1 MYDRGLGVLEQYG
14 LTAETVLRGRG
25 ALICQTE
32 KGWKSIRE
40 YWGSP
45 GRLEQQR
52 KIQKRCKETGFL
64 LVDQVEENL
73 EGQVVTTGEDGIPY
87 VVKEWFQG
95 TECNTRSGEDILSSM
110 EAMAK
115 LHTVMQAEQD
125 EDMPGADLL
134 EECRRHNREL
144 RRTRKFVQK
153 KKAKNPFEERLA
165 KSITAFL
172 EAGERMVKELED
184 SDYERFCKEHRQE
197 VCHGDCNQHN
207 MLRTAQGV
215 RLVNY
220 ENLFYGEQMVDLANY
235 LRKILEKNSWSTD
248 MGKHILE
255 AYEKQRKLCK
265 EEKQLL
271 HVLLL
276 FPEKFW
282 KVSNHYSNSH
292 KAWVSGRDIEK
303 LNRLI
308 AAEPAREHFLENL
321 FSFL

>member
-95 TECNTRSGEDILSSM
+95 TECNTRSGEDIFSRL

-153 KKAKNPFEERLA
+153 KKAKNPFEERMA
-165 KSITAFL
+165 QSITAFL
-172 EAGERMVKELED
+172 EAGEGMVKELED
-184 SDYERFCKEHRQE
+184 FDYERFCKEHRQE

-207 MLRTAQGV
+207 IIFTREGIGFMNFDYWHCGPQTEDLC
-215 RLVNY
+215 
-220 ENLFYGEQMVDLANY
+220 LFM
-235 LRKILEKNSWSTD
+235 RKILEKHNWDPELGRRMAEQYNRKRSLSVEEW
-248 MGKHILE
+248 KHL
-255 AYEKQRKLCK
+255 KLC
-265 EEKQLL
+265 LSY
-271 HVLLL
+271 
-276 FPEKFW
+276 PWRYW
-282 KVSNHYSNSH
+282 KLVNYYASSQKVWISRKN
-292 KAWVSGRDIEK
+292 IEK
-303 LNRLI
+303 IEQATALWQPWQR
-308 AAEPAREHFLENL
+308 FLQ
-321 FSFL
+321 SFC

>member
-153 KKAKNPFEERLA
+153 KKAKTRL
-165 KSITAFL
+165 KSGWRRA
-172 EAGERMVKELED
+172 
-184 SDYERFCKEHRQE
+184 S
-197 VCHGDCNQHN
+197 
-207 MLRTAQGV
+207 
-215 RLVNY
+215 
-220 ENLFYGEQMVDLANY
+220 
-235 LRKILEKNSWSTD
+235 
-248 MGKHILE
+248 
-255 AYEKQRKLCK
+255 
-265 EEKQLL
+265 
-271 HVLLL
+271 LL
-276 FPEKFW
+276 FW
-282 KVSNHYSNSH
+282 KQ
-292 KAWVSGRDIEK
+292 GREW
-303 LNRLI
+303 
-308 AAEPAREHFLENL
+308 
-321 FSFL
+321 

>member
-52 KIQKRCKETGFL
+52 KIQKRCKENGFL

-165 KSITAFL
+165 QSITAFL
-172 EAGERMVKELED
+172 EAGEGMVKALED
-184 SDYERFCKEHRQE
+184 FD
-197 VCHGDCNQHN
+197 
-207 MLRTAQGV
+207 
-215 RLVNY
+215 
-220 ENLFYGEQMVDLANY
+220 
-235 LRKILEKNSWSTD
+235 
-248 MGKHILE
+248 
-255 AYEKQRKLCK
+255 
-265 EEKQLL
+265 
-271 HVLLL
+271 
-276 FPEKFW
+276 
-282 KVSNHYSNSH
+282 
-292 KAWVSGRDIEK
+292 
-303 LNRLI
+303 
-308 AAEPAREHFLENL
+308 
-321 FSFL
+321 

>member
-52 KIQKRCKETGFL
+52 KIQKRCKENGFL

-165 KSITAFL
+165 QSITVFL
-172 EAGERMVKELED
+172 EAGEGMVKELED
-184 SDYERFCKEHRQE
+184 FDYERFCKEHRQE

-207 MLRTAQGV
+207 IIFTQEGIGFMNFDYCHCGPQTEDLC
-215 RLVNY
+215 
-220 ENLFYGEQMVDLANY
+220 LFM
-235 LRKILEKNSWSTD
+235 RKILEKHNWDPELGRRMAEQYNRKRSLSVEEW
-248 MGKHILE
+248 KHL
-255 AYEKQRKLCK
+255 KLC
-265 EEKQLL
+265 LSY
-271 HVLLL
+271 
-276 FPEKFW
+276 PWRYW
-282 KVSNHYSNSH
+282 KLVNYYASSQKVWISRKN
-292 KAWVSGRDIEK
+292 IEK
-303 LNRLI
+303 IEQATALWQPWQR
-308 AAEPAREHFLENL
+308 FLQ
-321 FSFL
+321 SFC

>member
-165 KSITAFL
+165 QSITVFL
-172 EAGERMVKELED
+172 EAGEGMVKELED
-184 SDYERFCKEHRQE
+184 FDYERFCKEHRHE

-207 MLRTAQGV
+207 IIFTREGIGFMNFDYCHCGPQTEDLC
-215 RLVNY
+215 
-220 ENLFYGEQMVDLANY
+220 LFM
-235 LRKILEKNSWSTD
+235 RKILENITGILSLEEEWQNSIIESD
-248 MGKHILE
+248 RCL
-255 AYEKQRKLCK
+255 
-265 EEKQLL
+265 
-271 HVLLL
+271 
-276 FPEKFW
+276 W
-282 KVSNHYSNSH
+282 K
-292 KAWVSGRDIEK
+292 SGNI
-303 LNRLI
+303 
-308 AAEPAREHFLENL
+308 
-321 FSFL
+321 

>member
-165 KSITAFL
+165 QIIAMAEKGTVGIYPQPEETKT
-172 EAGERMVKELED
+172 ENVTTEED
-184 SDYERFCKEHRQE
+184 SEHE
-197 VCHGDCNQHN
+197 D
-207 MLRTAQGV
+207 
-215 RLVNY
+215 
-220 ENLFYGEQMVDLANY
+220 
-235 LRKILEKNSWSTD
+235 
-248 MGKHILE
+248 
-255 AYEKQRKLCK
+255 
-265 EEKQLL
+265 
-271 HVLLL
+271 
-276 FPEKFW
+276 
-282 KVSNHYSNSH
+282 
-292 KAWVSGRDIEK
+292 
-303 LNRLI
+303 
-308 AAEPAREHFLENL
+308 
-321 FSFL
+321 